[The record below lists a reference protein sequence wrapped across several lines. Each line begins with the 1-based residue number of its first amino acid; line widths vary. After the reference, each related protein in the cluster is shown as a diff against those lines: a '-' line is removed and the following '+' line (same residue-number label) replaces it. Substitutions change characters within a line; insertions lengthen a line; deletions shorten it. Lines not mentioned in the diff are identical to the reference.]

1 MERLKQ
7 GKKSW
12 KRHGQQRVECTF
24 QNALLSW
31 HVSRSKIQFRVQYEF
46 LFWEPLTSFGDN
58 FEAEM
63 ACLWPYL
70 FRHSCHSSSPKAS
83 LRTLLER
90 QSYIRKTG
98 VPPESLPCHI
108 WVFKLAV
115 CLLDV
120 QSFLELKLPNELL
133 KTGITL
139 CLLNSPAYLHCKVII
154 GRNHIEANSN
164 TDAI

>member
-1 MERLKQ
+1 MITVLDWKIGKLSVKKGLKKFDFWYCCKEWRDWNK
-7 GKKSW
+7 KKSW

-90 QSYIRKTG
+90 QGYIRKTG
-98 VPPESLPCHI
+98 VPPEFLPCQRWI
-108 WVFKLAV
+108 FKLAIR
-115 CLLDV
+115 LLDKW
-120 QSFLELKLPNELL
+120 SF
-133 KTGITL
+133 
-139 CLLNSPAYLHCKVII
+139 
-154 GRNHIEANSN
+154 
-164 TDAI
+164 

>member
-1 MERLKQ
+1 MGLKQ
-7 GKKSW
+7 KKSW

-31 HVSRSKIQFRVQYEF
+31 HVPRSKIQFRVQYEF

-90 QSYIRKTG
+90 QGYIRKTG
-98 VPPESLPCHI
+98 V
-108 WVFKLAV
+108 
-115 CLLDV
+115 
-120 QSFLELKLPNELL
+120 Q
-133 KTGITL
+133 
-139 CLLNSPAYLHCKVII
+139 LLNYIREIKSKRSLRWLLVPAFLSLTNLQGQRII
-154 GRNHIEANSN
+154 QHN
-164 TDAI
+164 